1 MNDITKARFFLKTKG
16 SKLHDLQSF
25 GLMLAT
31 AESKYRDVKM
41 RRVGAPGDVEAADPL
56 EVDALVDF
64 ALLRHLKQTNRLPD
78 DAGLVLQDGVTL
90 EQKRDLA
97 LSWLN

>member
-1 MNDITKARFFLKTKG
+1 MNDITKARYFLKTKG

-31 AESKYRDVKM
+31 AEAHYKDVKM
-41 RRVGAPGDVEAADPL
+41 RRVGAPGDRMALDPI
-56 EVDALVDF
+56 EIDALVEF
-64 ALLRHLKQTNRLPD
+64 ACLRHLKLTNRLPA

>member
-1 MNDITKARFFLKTKG
+1 MNDITKARFFLKTRG

-31 AESKYRDVKM
+31 AEANYRDVKM
-41 RRVGAPGDVEAADPL
+41 RRVGAPGDHTVIDPIEVEA
-56 EVDALVDF
+56 LVEF
-64 ALLRHLKQTNRLPD
+64 ACLRHLKRTNRLPD
-78 DAGLVLQDGVTL
+78 DAGLVFQDGITL
-90 EQKRDLA
+90 ERKRELA

>member
-31 AESKYRDVKM
+31 AEAHYRDVKM
-41 RRVGAPGDVEAADPL
+41 RRVGAPGDVEALDPI
-56 EVDALVDF
+56 EVDALVEF
-64 ALLRHLKQTNRLPD
+64 ACLRHLKMTNRLPE

-90 EQKRDLA
+90 KQKRELA

>member
-1 MNDITKARFFLKTKG
+1 MNDITKARYFLKTKG

-31 AESKYRDVKM
+31 AEAHYKDVKM
-41 RRVGAPGDVEAADPL
+41 RRVGAPGDAMALDPI
-56 EVDALVDF
+56 EIDALVEL
-64 ALLRHLKQTNRLPD
+64 ACLRHLKRTNRLPA
-78 DAGLVLQDGVTL
+78 DAGSVLQDGVTL